1 MKIAMKGLHR
11 VSRRL
16 ADGSTRVHFYAW
28 RGGPKIEAE
37 PGTHDFLDEWK
48 RLTKD
53 RAKVTRHDGTF
64 QQIINAYQATPAF
77 ADLADETRKGYVR
90 RIKHIETKWGSMPI
104 EALADPRVR
113 GDFLDWRDEIGQQSP
128 READYTFAIL
138 ARICSWAHDR
148 RRIPDNPCTRP
159 GRLYKA
165 DRRDKL
171 WTEAHVEVLMAHAS
185 SAVALPCLL
194 AIWTG
199 QRQGDILGLT
209 WSAYDGRAIRLVQ
222 SKGGRALVI
231 PCAAPLRAALDAAKG
246 QRKAVTICT
255 TTRGKPWTEDGFK
268 SSFAKVKAAAK
279 IEGLTF
285 HDFRGTAVTRLA
297 IAGCSVPEI
306 ATITGHSLKTVEAIL
321 DAHYLSRDSVMGEAA
336 IRKLESHRAG
346 TDAVNGPVNGTEG
359 ENRDAR

>member
-11 VSRRL
+11 VKRRL
-16 ADGSTRVHFYAW
+16 ADGSIRVHFYAW
-28 RGGPKIEAE
+28 RGGPRIEAE
-37 PGTHDFLDEWK
+37 PGTHEFSDEFK

-53 RAKVTRHDGTF
+53 SAKVTRHEGTF
-64 QQIINAYQATPAF
+64 QQLINDYQRTPQF
-77 ADLADETRKGYVR
+77 QSLADATRAGYVR
-90 RIKHIETKWGSMPI
+90 RIRKIEAEFGTMPI
-104 EALADPRVR
+104 DALNDQRVR
-113 GDFLDWRDEIGQQSP
+113 GDFLDWRDKLGQHSA
-128 READYTFAIL
+128 READYAFTIL
-138 ARICSWAHDR
+138 ARICSWAFDR
-148 RRIPDNPCTRP
+148 RRISENPCTRP

-171 WTEAHVEVLMAHAS
+171 WTDAHVDVLLAHAS
-185 SAVALPCLL
+185 ASVALPCLL

-246 QRKAVTICT
+246 RRGAVTICT

-268 SSFAKVKAAAK
+268 SSFGKAKDAAK
-279 IEGLTF
+279 IHGLTF

-321 DAHYLSRDSVMGEAA
+321 DAHYLSRDSEMGESA
-336 IRKLESHRAG
+336 IRKLEAHRAG
-346 TDAVNGPVNGTEG
+346 TEIVNGPVNGSDSEK
-359 ENRDAR
+359 RDAR